1 MLADIRCNDKAL
13 AFITRG
19 FIYRYV
25 VSEKLGN
32 RRVTG
37 TEQYYTPAD
46 LAYELTKTA
55 LAQIPN
61 WEQKSFLEPAG
72 GTGSFVMALEALGA
86 KQIVSVDTEPKHPK
100 VQKQDFLDFEIQ
112 GEDLVTISNPPFGRN
127 NALSIPFF
135 NKAADYSSHIAFLV
149 PRSWRKW
156 SVINRLH
163 QNFHL
168 ISDQDVSVVYQD
180 QNGAS
185 VTGHD
190 QLRTCFQVWEKRTG
204 VREKIA
210 VPDHGFITRS
220 NPEDATV
227 AMRVFGYGCG
237 KVYRNFPRKPNTTM
251 MFLAV
256 SEPNIID
263 VLEGLDYERFASRTA
278 YTKALSLQEINFL
291 LNEKLL
297 GDGFSPK
304 GQN

>member
-1 MLADIRCNDKAL
+1 
-13 AFITRG
+13 
-19 FIYRYV
+19 

-72 GTGSFVMALEALGA
+72 GTGSFVMALEALGV
-86 KQIVSVDTEPKHPK
+86 KHIVSVDTEPKHPK
-100 VQKQDFLDFEIQ
+100 VQKQDFLDFEIE
-112 GEDLVTISNPPFGRN
+112 GDDLVTISNPPFGRN
-127 NALSIPFF
+127 NALSVPFF
-135 NKAADYSSHIAFLV
+135 NRAANYSSHIAFLV

-156 SVINRLH
+156 SVINRLD

-168 ISDQDVSVVYQD
+168 VSDRDVSVVYQD

-185 VTGHD
+185 ITGHD
-190 QLRTCFQVWEKRTG
+190 QLRTCFQVWEKRAEPRT
-204 VREKIA
+204 KIV
-210 VPDHGFITRS
+210 VPDHGFVTRS
-220 NPEDATV
+220 NPNDATV

-237 KVYRNFPRKPNTTM
+237 KVYREFPRKPNTTM
-251 MFLAV
+251 MYLAV
-256 SEPNIID
+256 SEPSIID

-278 YTKALSLQEINFL
+278 YTKALSLQEVNFL

>member
-1 MLADIRCNDKAL
+1 MLADNRCNDKA
-13 AFITRG
+13 FDFVTRV
-19 FIYRYV
+19 FIYRYA

-46 LAYELTKTA
+46 LAFQLTTTA
-55 LAQIPN
+55 LSLIPE
-61 WEQKSFLEPAG
+61 WEQKTFLEPAG
-72 GTGSFVMALEALGA
+72 GTGSFVVALEQLGA
-86 KQIVSVDTEPKHPK
+86 KEVISFDTEPRHPA
-100 VQKQDFLDFEIQ
+100 VQKQDFLSS
-112 GEDLVTISNPPFGRN
+112 DLIGQDLITISNPPFGRN

-135 NKAADYSSHIAFLV
+135 NKAAKHSSHIAFLV

-156 SVINRLH
+156 SVINRLDP
-163 QNFHL
+163 NFHL
-168 ISDQDVSVVYQD
+168 VSDEDVSVVYQD
-180 QNGAS
+180 QNG
-185 VTGHD
+185 VPITGHD
-190 QLRTCFQVWEKRTG
+190 QLRTCFQVWEKRIES
-204 VREKIA
+204 RSKIV

-220 NPEDATV
+220 NPNDATV

-237 KVYRNFPRKPNTTM
+237 KVYREFPRRPNTTM

-256 SEPNIID
+256 SEPGIID
-263 VLEGLDYERFASRTA
+263 VMEGLDYERFATRTA

-297 GDGFSPK
+297 GDGFSQK